1 MAASGFSI
9 VLIIA
14 LLIGSVVFIALGTLI
29 YYLIYRHIIN
39 KRIANGD
46 TSKKGMMSP
55 VWMPVILVGLQFIFG
70 NPLLAVILI
79 PFLTF
84 NIVGESELEI
94 HESEEM
100 LCISVEAMQEGH
112 LSVYSIEENE
122 GYTKQQSEDGGIR
135 FTCFSAQEM
144 GNSWQPH
151 YLLYTELSE
160 DFPNNAVYV
169 IEGTFYENGEA
180 TGGVSWYPTK
190 KEFPNCIIS
199 GMPDIEDMDCTYEI
213 EITCNVLDEKEEETL
228 GSFSETFVLST
239 AKEK

>member
-1 MAASGFSI
+1 MAVAGI
-9 VLIIA
+9 IIA

-29 YYLIYRHIIN
+29 YYLIYRHVIN

-55 VWMPVILVGLQFIFG
+55 VWMPIILVGVQFIFG
-70 NPLLAVILI
+70 NPLLAVILV
-79 PFLTF
+79 PFF
-84 NIVGESELEI
+84 MINQVNEVEV

-100 LCISVEAMQEGH
+100 LCISVEEMQEGH

-122 GYTKQQSEDGGIR
+122 GYTKQQSEGGGIR
-135 FTCFSAQEM
+135 FTCFAAEELGQ
-144 GNSWQPH
+144 SWQPH

-213 EITCNVLDEKEEETL
+213 EITCNVLDEKEDETL

-239 AKEK
+239 AEEK

>member
-1 MAASGFSI
+1 MSTI

-14 LLIGSVVFIALGTLI
+14 LLLGSVVFIGLGTLI
-29 YYLIYRHIIN
+29 YYLIYRHVIN

-70 NPLLAVILI
+70 NPLLAVILV
-79 PFLTF
+79 PFLIF
-84 NIVGESELEI
+84 NESTKVEV
-94 HESEEM
+94 HKSMEM
-100 LCISVEAMQEGH
+100 LCISVEEMQEGH

-122 GYTKQQSEDGGIR
+122 GYIKQQSEGDGIR

-160 DFPNNAVYV
+160 DFPENAVYA

-190 KEFPNCIIS
+190 EEFPNCIIS
-199 GMPDIEDMDCTYEI
+199 GMPDIEDMDCTYEL
-213 EITCNVLDEKEEETL
+213 EITCTVQEEEGGKVL
-228 GSFSETFVLST
+228 GMLSETFSLSD
-239 AKEK
+239 EKSE